1 MKFIVSESQIG
12 RTQKMI
18 ISSVNQIGL
27 IKTMKKFNLNLTGI
41 NKILK
46 DVDLEVFDLDT
57 NKISDIIVLL
67 MRYKLTDVEFM
78 FDNVEIIF
86 GTDRSY
92 YVTIEINVFSN
103 TEMISYYGYATPF
116 LEGTEMLPIEIND
129 KYTHNNETESVGN
142 YYVGFS
148 SYVDTPMNFK
158 TFQDLTTWVKET
170 YPQIIYNETKEL
182 TKKEA

>member
-1 MKFIVSESQIG
+1 MKVILSESQIN

-46 DVDLEVFDLDT
+46 DVDLEVFDLDAD
-57 NKISDIIVLL
+57 KISDIIILL
-67 MRYKLTDVEFM
+67 MRYKLTEVDFM
-78 FDNVEIIF
+78 FDNVEIVF
-86 GTDRSY
+86 GSDRNY
-92 YVTIEINVFSN
+92 YVTIEINVF
-103 TEMISYYGYATPF
+103 TDKEMISYYGYATPF
-116 LEGTEMLPIEIND
+116 LEGAEMIPIQIND
-129 KYTHNNETESVGN
+129 KYIHNNKTEDVKN
-142 YYVGFS
+142 YSIDFNNYI
-148 SYVDTPMNFK
+148 DTPMNFK

-170 YPQIIYNETKEL
+170 YPKIIFDETKEL

>member
-1 MKFIVSESQIG
+1 MKFIISESQIN

-46 DVDLEVFDLDT
+46 DVDLEIFDLDAD
-57 NKISDIIVLL
+57 KISDIIVLL
-67 MRYKLTDVEFM
+67 IRYKLTEVEFM

-86 GTDRSY
+86 GGDRTY
-92 YVTIEINVFSN
+92 YVTTEINVF
-103 TEMISYYGYATPF
+103 TDKEMISYYGYATPF
-116 LEGTEMLPIEIND
+116 LEGAEMIPIQIND
-129 KYTHNNETESVGN
+129 KYIHNNKTENVEHH
-142 YYVGFS
+142 YVGFNR
-148 SYVDTPMNFK
+148 YIDTPMNFK